1 MKFLIDSDVI
11 IWALRGQRETLE
23 LLRTLQ
29 PAGIPVCSPISIIEV
44 KLGVRSG
51 EEKKTNVFLDSLE
64 VYPVDRWVADKASEY
79 ITECRRK
86 GVTLGIPDA
95 IIAATCIIYEL
106 TLVTYNT
113 KHYPMTEIRFYP

>member
-1 MKFLIDSDVI
+1 MKFLIDSDVL

-29 PAGIPVCSPISIIEV
+29 PLGIPACSPISVIEV
-44 KLGVRSG
+44 KLGVKSG
-51 EEKKTNVFLDSLE
+51 EDKKTNAFLNSLE
-64 VYPVDRWVADKASEY
+64 VYPIDRQVADKASEY

-86 GVTLGIPDA
+86 GITLGIPDA
-95 IIAATCIIYEL
+95 IIAATCTIHQL

-113 KHYPMTEIRFYP
+113 KHYPLAEVKFYS

>member
-1 MKFLIDSDVI
+1 MKFLIDSDVL

-29 PAGIPVCSPISIIEV
+29 PLGIPACSPISVIEV
-44 KLGVRSG
+44 KLGVKSG
-51 EEKKTNVFLDSLE
+51 EDKKTNAFLNSLE
-64 VYPVDRWVADKASEY
+64 VYPIDRQVADKASES

-86 GVTLGIPDA
+86 GITLGIPDA
-95 IIAATCIIYEL
+95 IIAATCTIHQL

-113 KHYPMTEIRFYP
+113 KHYPLAEVKFYP

>member
-29 PAGIPVCSPISIIEV
+29 GLGIPACSPISIIEV
-44 KLGVRSG
+44 KLGVKGG
-51 EEKKTNVFLDSLE
+51 EERKTTSFLDSLE
-64 VYPVDRWVADKASEY
+64 VYPIDRQVADKASEY
-79 ITECRRK
+79 IVGCRRK
-86 GVTLGIPDA
+86 GITLGIPDA
-95 IIAATCIIYEL
+95 IIAATCTIHEL

-113 KHYPMTEIRFYP
+113 KHYPLPEVKFYP

>member
-11 IWALRGQRETLE
+11 IWALRGQKETLE

-29 PAGIPVCSPISIIEV
+29 SAGIPACSPISIIEV
-44 KLGVRSG
+44 KLGAKSG

-64 VYPVDRWVADKASEY
+64 VYPVDRQVADKASER

-86 GVTLGIPDA
+86 GTTLGIPDA
-95 IIAATCIIYEL
+95 IIAATCIIHEL

-113 KHYPMTEIRFYP
+113 KHYPLAEIKFYP

>member
-11 IWALRGQRETLE
+11 IWALRGQKETLE

-29 PAGIPVCSPISIIEV
+29 SAGIPACSPISIIEV
-44 KLGVRSG
+44 KLGAKSG
-51 EEKKTNVFLDSLE
+51 EERKTTAFLDSLK
-64 VYPVDRWVADKASEY
+64 VYPLDCQVADKASER

-86 GVTLGIPDA
+86 GTTLGIPDA
-95 IIAATCIIYEL
+95 IIAATCIIHGL

-113 KHYPMTEIRFYP
+113 KHYPLAEIKFYP

>member
-11 IWALRGQRETLE
+11 IWALRGQKETLE

-29 PAGIPVCSPISIIEV
+29 SAGIPACSPISIIEV
-44 KLGVRSG
+44 KLGAKSG
-51 EEKKTNVFLDSLE
+51 EERKTNVFLDSLE
-64 VYPVDRWVADKASEY
+64 VYPLDHQVADKASEC

-86 GVTLGIPDA
+86 GTTLGIPDA
-95 IIAATCIIYEL
+95 IIAATCITHGL

-113 KHYPMTEIRFYP
+113 KHYPLAEIKFYP

>member
-11 IWALRGQRETLE
+11 IWALRGQKETLE

-29 PAGIPVCSPISIIEV
+29 SAGIPACSPISIIEV
-44 KLGVRSG
+44 KLGAKSG
-51 EEKKTNVFLDSLE
+51 EERKTTAFLDSLE
-64 VYPVDRWVADKASEY
+64 VYPVDHQVADKASEC

-86 GVTLGIPDA
+86 GTTLGIPDA
-95 IIAATCIIYEL
+95 IIAATCIIHGL

-113 KHYPMTEIRFYP
+113 KHYPLAEIKFYP

>member
-11 IWALRGQRETLE
+11 IWALRGQKETLE

-29 PAGIPVCSPISIIEV
+29 SAGIPACSPISIIEV
-44 KLGVRSG
+44 KLGAKSG

-64 VYPVDRWVADKASEY
+64 VYPLARQVADKASEC

-86 GVTLGIPDA
+86 GTTLGIPDA
-95 IIAATCIIYEL
+95 FIAATCIIHGL

-113 KHYPMTEIRFYP
+113 KHYPLAEIKFYP